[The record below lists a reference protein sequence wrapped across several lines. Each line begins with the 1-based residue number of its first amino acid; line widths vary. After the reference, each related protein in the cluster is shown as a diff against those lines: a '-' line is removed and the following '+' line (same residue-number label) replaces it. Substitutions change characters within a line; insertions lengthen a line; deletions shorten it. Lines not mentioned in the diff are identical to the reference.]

1 MTTLDYFNK
10 VIVKYIKQNIH
21 YILYLD
27 ESTNTLT
34 VSSNILQVDLFL
46 GYLYIQYGFI
56 NSAQL
61 IKLIQNES
69 NLYLEY
75 KDFLEQ
81 LQEFE

>member
-21 YILYLD
+21 YILYVD

-34 VSSNILQVDLFL
+34 VSSNIVEVDLFL
-46 GYLYIQYGFI
+46 GYLYKQYGFI

-69 NLYLEY
+69 SLYLEY
-75 KDFLEQ
+75 KEFLEQ

>member
-21 YILYLD
+21 YILYVN
-27 ESTNTLT
+27 EKTNTLT

-46 GYLYIQYGFI
+46 GYLYKQYGFI

-69 NLYLEY
+69 SLYLEY
-75 KDFLEQ
+75 KEFLHEN
-81 LQEFE
+81 FS